1 MRGRSYTLLWVI
13 SLALIAWIGPAAAQD
28 KKRIPLD
35 SPFAGDYVGK
45 FTFKASHPGLGNQKG
60 QISFSITARGK
71 VTGEA
76 KNTTIDQTADLKGSV
91 DADGE
96 LKLTIEF
103 PEERYTAKGTVTM
116 TKKGNL
122 RGTLTQYLGKLTLGR
137 IEFDLPPD

>member
-1 MRGRSYTLLWVI
+1 MRGRSYTLLGVI
-13 SLALIAWIGPAAAQD
+13 SLALVAWISPAAAQD
-28 KKRIPLD
+28 KKRIPLE

-76 KNTTIDQTADLKGSV
+76 KNTTIDQTADLKGS
-91 DADGE
+91 
-96 LKLTIEF
+96 
-103 PEERYTAKGTVTM
+103 KGTVTM